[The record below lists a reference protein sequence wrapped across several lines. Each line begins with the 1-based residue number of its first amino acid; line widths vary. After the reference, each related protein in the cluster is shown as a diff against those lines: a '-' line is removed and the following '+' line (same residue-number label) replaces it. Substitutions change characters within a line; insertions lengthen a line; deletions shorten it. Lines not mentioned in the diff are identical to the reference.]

1 MIENDKQLEMAQ
13 KAVLDLQQIVL
24 SARRVHSQAEYRS
37 MSEPI
42 LLEIQQR
49 EQEILEYL
57 TSTDTEASLA

>member
-1 MIENDKQLEMAQ
+1 MIENDEQLAMAQ

-57 TSTDTEASLA
+57 TSTNIQASLA

>member
-1 MIENDKQLEMAQ
+1 MIENDEQLEMAQ

-24 SARRVHSQAEYRS
+24 SARRVHSHAEYRS

-57 TSTDTEASLA
+57 TSTNMQASLA

>member
-57 TSTDTEASLA
+57 TSTNIQASLA

>member
-24 SARRVHSQAEYRS
+24 SARRVHSQAEYRL

-49 EQEILEYL
+49 DQEILEYL
-57 TSTDTEASLA
+57 TSTNIQASLA